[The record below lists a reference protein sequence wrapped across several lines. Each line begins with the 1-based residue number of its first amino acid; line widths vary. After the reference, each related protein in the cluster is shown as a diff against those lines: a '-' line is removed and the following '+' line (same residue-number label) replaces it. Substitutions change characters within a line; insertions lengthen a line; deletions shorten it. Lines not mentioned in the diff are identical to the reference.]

1 MLGIQSNFDGRKE
14 NGNVKMVTEV
24 NVLTYIDNTK
34 KYEIFPL
41 ISNKKIKGKKKTF
54 DIVKRV
60 TVD

>member
-1 MLGIQSNFDGRKE
+1 MGIQSNFDGGKA

-24 NVLTYIDNTK
+24 NALTYIDNTT
-34 KYEIFPL
+34 KYEIFLL
-41 ISNKKIKGKKKTF
+41 ISDKKIKGKKKTF

>member
-1 MLGIQSNFDGRKE
+1 MGIRSNFDGRKG

-24 NVLTYIDNTK
+24 NALTYIDNTK
-34 KYEIFPL
+34 KYEIFLL
-41 ISNKKIKGKKKTF
+41 ISDKKIKGKKKNF

>member
-1 MLGIQSNFDGRKE
+1 MGIQSNFDGRKA

-24 NVLTYIDNTK
+24 NALTYIDNTT
-34 KYEIFPL
+34 KYEIFLL
-41 ISNKKIKGKKKTF
+41 ISDKKIKGKKKTF

>member
-1 MLGIQSNFDGRKE
+1 MGIQSNFDGRKA

-24 NVLTYIDNTK
+24 NTLTYIDNTT
-34 KYEIFPL
+34 KYEIFLL
-41 ISNKKIKGKKKTF
+41 ISDKKIKGKKKNF